1 MNTELKENAMSK
13 KIKEIIIEKITYK
26 GSQSINFREIYK
38 LDEKRIKL
46 EIKSDSYD
54 QQCYAIAY
62 LLKDEQWKTI
72 YSIPYSEMNTSKG
85 LCYHIT
91 YRSNASAAEAEFK
104 SDIERLKKYVEKILF

>member
-1 MNTELKENAMSK
+1 MS
-13 KIKEIIIEKITYK
+13 KIKETTIEKITYK
-26 GSQSINFREIYK
+26 GSQSISFREIYK

-54 QQCYAIAY
+54 QQCYARAY
-62 LLKDEQWKTI
+62 ILKDEKWEPV
-72 YSIPYSEMNTSKG
+72 YSIPYSEMNTPKG
-85 LCYHIT
+85 LCYHVT

>member
-13 KIKEIIIEKITYK
+13 KNKEIIIEKITYK

-54 QQCYAIAY
+54 QQCYAMA
-62 LLKDEQWKTI
+62 K
-72 YSIPYSEMNTSKG
+72 
-85 LCYHIT
+85 
-91 YRSNASAAEAEFK
+91 
-104 SDIERLKKYVEKILF
+104 

>member
-13 KIKEIIIEKITYK
+13 KNKEIIIEKITYK

-54 QQCYAIAY
+54 QQCYARAY
-62 LLKDEQWKTI
+62 LLKDEKWEPI

-85 LCYHIT
+85 LCYHVT

>member
-1 MNTELKENAMSK
+1 MSK
-13 KIKEIIIEKITYK
+13 KNKEIIIEKITYK

-54 QQCYAIAY
+54 QQCYARAY
-62 LLKDEQWKTI
+62 LLKDEKWEPI

-85 LCYHIT
+85 LCYHVT

-104 SDIERLKKYVEKILF
+104 SDIERLKKYVDKILF